1 VKVRGVKG
9 DVIIRKVGPD
19 TFAPTPAMMK
29 KIAQIILDTVLD
41 EAKKDIAKGL
51 GLAGEKAGLPNS
63 DKFLKSFYYQI
74 DGEYIEIVSDWP
86 TAEALTE
93 GRPPFPMWWLTK
105 EGGTKKASMR
115 VGGNKV
121 VRTTPIRMKDAWI
134 HPGFYK
140 YTFLERGARKGR
152 EKAIQMLVENPRFFH
167 DLFFGGAK

>member
-1 VKVRGVKG
+1 
-9 DVIIRKVGPD
+9 
-19 TFAPTPAMMK
+19 
-29 KIAQIILDTVLD
+29 
-41 EAKKDIAKGL
+41 
-51 GLAGEKAGLPNS
+51 
-63 DKFLKSFYYQI
+63 
-74 DGEYIEIVSDWP
+74 
-86 TAEALTE
+86 
-93 GRPPFPMWWLTK
+93 
-105 EGGTKKASMR
+105 MR

>member
-1 VKVRGVKG
+1 
-9 DVIIRKVGPD
+9 
-19 TFAPTPAMMK
+19 
-29 KIAQIILDTVLD
+29 
-41 EAKKDIAKGL
+41 
-51 GLAGEKAGLPNS
+51 
-63 DKFLKSFYYQI
+63 
-74 DGEYIEIVSDWP
+74 
-86 TAEALTE
+86 
-93 GRPPFPMWWLTK
+93 MWWLTK